1 MPSDSSKNDAEPR
14 ILIVDDDPAQRSLLD
29 SFLAGQGFQTVVT
42 LSNLDL
48 ATRPD
53 PALFHIDELP
63 ANQPGNRR
71 K

>member
-1 MPSDSSKNDAEPR
+1 MVDA
-14 ILIVDDDPAQRSLLD
+14 
-29 SFLAGQGFQTVVT
+29 QGFQTVVT
-42 LSNLDL
+42 LSNIDL
-48 ATRPD
+48 TTKPD